1 MQAWEDGDL
10 CLGGSVRR
18 PGAVSVPSP
27 QMVLVPQSSHHWDV
41 GFANGHHALEP
52 GDVPRLIRRNLAL
65 MEWEDLSFAQDGVFQ
80 WFFLGGG
87 WLGSGRDWFQTGS
100 FETRTPGGDLWLV
113 VRLPDGALGVTPAPL
128 AAGVIPSRAP
138 CSEVG
143 HASEGLG
150 TR

>member
-10 CLGGSVRR
+10 CLGGLVRW

-65 MEWEDLSFAQDGVFQ
+65 MEWGDLSFAQDGVFQ
-80 WFFLGGG
+80 WFFFWGGGG
-87 WLGSGRDWFQTGS
+87 WAPEETGS
-100 FETRTPGGDLWLV
+100 RLAVLKLGPQEGTCGWCDLDV
-113 VRLPDGALGVTPAPL
+113 N
-128 AAGVIPSRAP
+128 
-138 CSEVG
+138 
-143 HASEGLG
+143 
-150 TR
+150 